1 MLSPLEKNIFA
12 RPGSGQHPERGS
24 GNTYVSHA
32 MRRQILL
39 VLDATEA
46 MAPHLRSLL
55 DDTVWPLLERW
66 LGEARTSTEA
76 AFITVRDESTGWG
89 AISPFT
95 TSPATLR
102 RWLDAVPLHG
112 GLDPPELLCA
122 LTLVASA
129 VPWTA
134 ARECRHVLLL
144 TASVP
149 LPLPTCTDPE
159 AHPFA
164 PVPEA
169 LAASG
174 LSLSVISPVA
184 AVNLAALHSSCARP
198 APPRA
203 PAPVA
208 ISSDGPLLLLAPA
221 LDPAAAA
228 AAAAAPPPPPP
239 PPLRPPPRG
248 ASPATPQVVAAGPPS
263 QSPRSASPAGGM
275 TKLWEGALL
284 LSRPEGGADEVGA
297 LKMGIK
303 SDDPLRERWRTA
315 ARGWPRALTI
325 SDKRAVEAAPPQGD
339 SRTTVRFV
347 VWHDEKRAAAA
358 LLAKLLSSQARLA
371 GEFGAAQVFID
382 TDPSQASR
390 KQCHLCGWLTSA

>member
-1 MLSPLEKNIFA
+1 MLSPLEKKYFRAPAPQRLAPTNHL
-12 RPGSGQHPERGS
+12 RDS

-76 AFITVRDESTGWG
+76 ALLTVRDESTGWG

-208 ISSDGPLLLLAPA
+208 ISSDGP
-221 LDPAAAA
+221 
-228 AAAAAPPPPPP
+228 
-239 PPLRPPPRG
+239 
-248 ASPATPQVVAAGPPS
+248 PS

-284 LSRPEGGADEVGA
+284 LTAEEGSVD
-297 LKMGIK
+297 L
-303 SDDPLRERWRTA
+303 
-315 ARGWPRALTI
+315 
-325 SDKRAVEAAPPQGD
+325 
-339 SRTTVRFV
+339 
-347 VWHDEKRAAAA
+347 
-358 LLAKLLSSQARLA
+358 
-371 GEFGAAQVFID
+371 
-382 TDPSQASR
+382 
-390 KQCHLCGWLTSA
+390 